1 MVNVEGLVLQ
11 FHGLEPKAADQQEI
25 DQRLEQL
32 MDQSP
37 SECAMLASFLKK
49 GPLIRGVIS
58 IHSADGNELK
68 AVVAGTS
75 LMSVTNRL
83 FGKMALKLHEWRR
96 DRFLQEEHQDEVAVD
111 NSAVVHH

>member
-1 MVNVEGLVLQ
+1 MNIEGLVLEFQ
-11 FHGLEPKAADQQEI
+11 GLQPIAADQAEI

-37 SECAMLASFLKK
+37 SECAMTASFLKK

-58 IHSADGNELK
+58 IHSANGSELK

-75 LMSVTNRL
+75 LRAVTNRL
-83 FGKMALKLHEWRR
+83 FGKMALKLYEWKKT
-96 DRFLQEEHQDEVAVD
+96 RFVVDESTQVPQ
-111 NSAVVHH
+111 H